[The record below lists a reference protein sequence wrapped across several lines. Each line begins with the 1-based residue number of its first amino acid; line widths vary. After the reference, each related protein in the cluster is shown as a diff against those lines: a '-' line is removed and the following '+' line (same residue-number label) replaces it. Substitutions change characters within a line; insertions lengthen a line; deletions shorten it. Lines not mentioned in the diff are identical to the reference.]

1 MAGRPCCP
9 QPEHCLLPIIRDFM
23 PLERWAEGDVI
34 ITNDPYCGGQ
44 HIPDI
49 LAFRPV
55 IVEGERIAIVGTLCH
70 HLDMGG
76 LAAGSYAAT
85 ATEIFQEGLRIP
97 PLKLYDAGVLNDAV
111 LALIRQNVRKPEIF
125 WGDLQAQL
133 ASLAVGEAK
142 MQALI
147 ARYGAPTMV
156 AACAEIL
163 DSSQRAVRAM
173 IANMPA
179 GRYPFEDFIDD
190 AGIDDR
196 PTRLHAAIHIIGD
209 EMPVHLTPSPP
220 PATAPL

>member
-55 IVEGERIAIVGTLCH
+55 IVEGERMAIVGTLCH

-76 LAAGSYAAT
+76 MAAGSYAAA

-97 PLKLYDAGVLNDAV
+97 PLKLFRRGVPNEDV
-111 LALIRQNVRKPEIF
+111 LAMMRQNVRRPDML

-133 ASLAVGEAK
+133 ASLSVGEAAVK
-142 MQALI
+142 GLA
-147 ARYGAPTMV
+147 ARFGAVTIV
-156 AACAEIL
+156 KSCRLIL
-163 DSSQRAVRAM
+163 DGS
-173 IANMPA
+173 
-179 GRYPFEDFIDD
+179 
-190 AGIDDR
+190 
-196 PTRLHAAIHIIGD
+196 
-209 EMPVHLTPSPP
+209 
-220 PATAPL
+220 